1 MLLFFAGKSDL
12 RRIFFPFPR
21 KRSGKAKKRAAKEKM
36 GQTLVI
42 VVKKVYNIQNF
53 VLFDFSSKGRQ
64 QRGKPRRCD
73 EKKP

>member
-1 MLLFFAGKSDL
+1 MS
-12 RRIFFPFPR
+12 
-21 KRSGKAKKRAAKEKM
+21 
-36 GQTLVI
+36 QTLVI

-64 QRGKPRRCD
+64 HRGKPRRCD